1 VPPVAKS
8 LELGTV
14 RKILCKA
21 QGSPSPIVRWVK
33 DGLKP
38 LLWPPH
44 IEDVNGT
51 LVFHGVQDDD
61 AGQYTCIATSSQGL
75 ISASIL
81 INVTSNALACDS
93 NSFKI
98 SPPKFEFM
106 CILFK
111 NMLVSPNFTSL
122 PSNVTFAK
130 EGEKVELNCRATGQ
144 PVPTI
149 QWDKDSVMDGFTS
162 DRYILSSD

>member
-1 VPPVAKS
+1 MPPVAKS

-111 NMLVSPNFTSL
+111 YVSVAKFY
-122 PSNVTFAK
+122 VTP
-130 EGEKVELNCRATGQ
+130 Q
-144 PVPTI
+144 
-149 QWDKDSVMDGFTS
+149 Q
-162 DRYILSSD
+162 RYVCQGR